1 MAKRAKKEY
10 TCTVTYTE
18 GYEQRITEAFV
29 ELYYNRL
36 RGITKTDDASC
47 SGNFVPNNVPSE

>member
-18 GYEQRITEAFV
+18 GYEQRITEAWV

-36 RGITKTDDASC
+36 RGITKPDVEKEEDEVSTI
-47 SGNFVPNNVPSE
+47 F

>member
-10 TCTVTYTE
+10 TCTVTLTE
-18 GYEQRITEAFV
+18 GAERRITEAFV

-36 RGITKTDDASC
+36 RGITKTDD
-47 SGNFVPNNVPSE
+47 NVYDQARVATVLPK